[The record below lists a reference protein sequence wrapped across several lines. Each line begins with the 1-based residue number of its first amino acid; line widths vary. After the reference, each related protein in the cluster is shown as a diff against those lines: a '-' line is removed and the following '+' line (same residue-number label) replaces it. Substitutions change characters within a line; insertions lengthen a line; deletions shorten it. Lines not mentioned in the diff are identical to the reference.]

1 MINHQDSGQL
11 WVLIFNILDNL
22 EELERTKVLTDVIW
36 EINSDR
42 DKLQNN
48 WRRTEV
54 ILKSYEKYRDE
65 TLEASL
71 SNVKELVNALS
82 GSSFSN

>member
-54 ILKSYEKYRDE
+54 LLKSYEKYRDE

>member
-54 ILKSYEKYRDE
+54 LLKSYEKYRDE

-71 SNVKELVNALS
+71 SNVKELVSALS

>member
-1 MINHQDSGQL
+1 MNHHDPGQL

-36 EINSDR
+36 EINSNQ
-42 DKLQNN
+42 DKPQSN

-54 ILKSYEKYRDE
+54 LLKSYEKYRDE
-65 TLEASL
+65 SLEASL
-71 SNVKELVNALS
+71 SNIRELVDTLS
-82 GSSFSN
+82 GLNRPN